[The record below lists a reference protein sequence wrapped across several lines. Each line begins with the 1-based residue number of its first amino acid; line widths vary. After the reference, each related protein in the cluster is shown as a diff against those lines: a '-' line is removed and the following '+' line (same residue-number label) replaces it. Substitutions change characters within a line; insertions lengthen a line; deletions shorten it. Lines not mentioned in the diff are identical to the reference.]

1 MLYALN
7 KCGMLF
13 LDRDKGIF
21 PMETFTANK
30 ISEMLERD
38 RATMLRALNNTPPDA
53 VVRGR
58 SQWKISTA
66 AASMSAH
73 LQRGGSGNGR
83 TLGANN
89 VDPRLQDQ
97 YDAFEQADSAMRQLK
112 TVEAR
117 RKAVIAMRPQ
127 IAKMHELQR
136 RLSVTGNHNNEP
148 SDLKA
153 DHLFMLYL
161 RGFERPCEWSMAE
174 VWANVDCRG

>member
-1 MLYALN
+1 LA
-7 KCGMLF
+7 
-13 LDRDKGIF
+13 
-21 PMETFTANK
+21 ETF
-30 ISEMLERD
+30 ERD

-83 TLGANN
+83 ARAANN
-89 VDPRLQDQ
+89 VDPRLQGE
-97 YDAFEQADSAMRQLK
+97 YDTFEQADNAMRQLK

-136 RLSVTGNHNNEP
+136 RLPATGNYNDEL

-161 RGFERPCEWSMAE
+161 RGFEGPCEWSMAE
-174 VWANVDCRG
+174 VWANVNCRE